1 MVLRFITRELPIV
14 SQKSNIARMRV
25 TEGRLVRTLCLHYS
39 ASMIRRFL
47 TNSERSVNY
56 PWLEKFGVYR
66 LLDSWFTEMSTR
78 AAFLLAN
85 RPVTMRRS
93 VQSII
98 QNLES
103 KMKMVE
109 WDIPIRKFRDAGII
123 L

>member
-39 ASMIRRFL
+39 ASMIRRF
-47 TNSERSVNY
+47 
-56 PWLEKFGVYR
+56 WLPLARKFVVYR

-85 RPVTMRRS
+85 RPVTDAELRPIHNPKSR
-93 VQSII
+93 I
-98 QNLES
+98 QNENGRVGYTNT
-103 KMKMVE
+103 KV
-109 WDIPIRKFRDAGII
+109 
-123 L
+123 